1 MKDIEELILIGGIW
15 MNDEI
20 TESEFQEI
28 IRRRSNGEITFS
40 EFLDELSQRRINEYE
55 IEVATGQATY
65 KGVHSEFKTD
75 SQVSLVISDKFNK
88 NKVLD
93 AISNISLP
101 FIAFLKEIAEAGIV
115 TYRVN
120 IPEKKVT
127 YIGMREESIEEQLKI

>member
-1 MKDIEELILIGGIW
+1 MKDIKELILIGGIC
-15 MNDEI
+15 MNDKI

-28 IRRRSNGEITFS
+28 IRRRGNGEITFS
-40 EFLDELSQRRINEYE
+40 QFLEELSKRGIHEYE

-75 SQVSLVISDKFNK
+75 SQVSLVISDKFNR
-88 NKVLD
+88 NKVLE

-101 FIAFLKEIAEAGIV
+101 FLAFLKEIAGAGIV
-115 TYRVN
+115 TYRVD

-127 YIGMREESIEEQLKI
+127 YIGIGEESIEEQLKI

>member
-1 MKDIEELILIGGIW
+1 MKDIKELILIGGIC
-15 MNDEI
+15 MNDKI
-20 TESEFQEI
+20 TQSEFQEI

-40 EFLDELSQRRINEYE
+40 QFLEELFKRGINEYE

-75 SQVSLVISDKFNK
+75 SQVSLVISEKVNR
-88 NKVLD
+88 NKVLE

-101 FIAFLKEIAEAGIV
+101 FLAFLKEIAEAGIV
-115 TYRVN
+115 TYRVD

-127 YIGMREESIEEQLKI
+127 YIGIGEESIEEQLKI